1 MTATTAIL
9 MIDMQKMYL
18 EQDKRDVLGWPPIWR
33 LGEVTEECRQ
43 LLVGQPPIAL

>member
-18 EQDKRDVLGWPPIWR
+18 ERIR
-33 LGEVTEECRQ
+33 LAAVSGLEVSCRRRSRPSSRQ
-43 LLVGQPPIAL
+43 GPDRG